1 MSVYAASIQ
10 PAQLRLGGELAIW
23 SDTVAAQLSRQRGAL
38 ISRDL

>member
-23 SDTVAAQLSRQRGAL
+23 SDTVAVVEAAGSFDQP
-38 ISRDL
+38 